1 MRSRLMEPVEIDTV
15 RPSGLGRSSRR
26 GQSRNGHTRP
36 VLSESLEAQLI
47 DRGRTKAGLP
57 KIAPIV
63 PNPMPEDEEFFRCS
77 NKGSRT
83 LN

>member
-1 MRSRLMEPVEIDTV
+1 M
-15 RPSGLGRSSRR
+15 
-26 GQSRNGHTRP
+26 
-36 VLSESLEAQLI
+36 

-63 PNPMPEDEEFFRCS
+63 SNLIPEDEEFFRCS
-77 NKGSRT
+77 NKGTRT

>member
-1 MRSRLMEPVEIDTV
+1 LV
-15 RPSGLGRSSRR
+15 
-26 GQSRNGHTRP
+26 
-36 VLSESLEAQLI
+36 

-77 NKGSRT
+77 NKGSGT